1 MYGGKVI
8 DVSDLPASNFNS
20 PLKLNVELTSDWDN
34 YNISWYNRLQWW
46 GARNQ
51 AVRHDNEV
59 IRDPQYGELRVYQK
73 EHFASKFTGYPRE
86 LETGVCLRRVC
97 LAGSE

>member
-34 YNISWYNRLQWW
+34 YNISRYNRLQWW

-73 EHFASKFTGYPRE
+73 EHFASKFTGIP
-86 LETGVCLRRVC
+86 
-97 LAGSE
+97 A